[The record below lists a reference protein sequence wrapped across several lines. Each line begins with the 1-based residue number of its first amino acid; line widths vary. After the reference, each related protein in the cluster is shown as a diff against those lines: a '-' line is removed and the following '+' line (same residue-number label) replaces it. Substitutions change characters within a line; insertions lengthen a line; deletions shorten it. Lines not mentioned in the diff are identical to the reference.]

1 MLVWENDGEGIWP
14 ILWCSEEWAG
24 EGSSP
29 VLLCGV
35 GEEDVL
41 VVILDELMRRLADCR
56 Q

>member
-1 MLVWENDGEGIWP
+1 MGKEFGRYSGAAR
-14 ILWCSEEWAG
+14 SG
-24 EGSSP
+24 SGRGSSP